1 MRKVMN
7 DTINIESVGK
17 TVTLAGWVAKKRDL
31 GGLIFIDLRDDSGI
45 IQLVVNPENKNYSIA
60 DSLKSE
66 YVIEVTGKVVERSA
80 KNPNLK
86 TGDVE
91 IEVEELTIL
100 NTCEEL
106 PFPIADEVNTSDD
119 NRLKYRYLDIR
130 RNKLTENLNLRSEV
144 LHFLRNKMYDLGF
157 N

>member
-1 MRKVMN
+1 MKKVMN
-7 DTINIESVGK
+7 DTIDIKSVGK

-31 GGLIFIDLRDDSGI
+31 GGLIFIDLRDDSAI
-45 IQLVVNPENKNYSIA
+45 IQLVVNPENKNYAIA

-91 IEVEELTIL
+91 IEV
-100 NTCEEL
+100 
-106 PFPIADEVNTSDD
+106 
-119 NRLKYRYLDIR
+119 
-130 RNKLTENLNLRSEV
+130 
-144 LHFLRNKMYDLGF
+144 
-157 N
+157 